1 MVISFVVCC
10 DEPLVVVLIQAQDSL
25 SEEIRM
31 VFNETILG
39 ALIIGVLVGGAIL
52 YSDSKS
58 SSKRL
63 IVEEGI
69 GLERLVNEA
78 RTKEKPRRLVIRKEM
93 NVAADHSEEQP
104 NRQSSTNATEVRVE
118 LRLDESNLNPS
129 EIAEKIEEALQNSL
143 NQLPFDVEV
152 NINAVR
158 S

>member
-1 MVISFVVCC
+1 
-10 DEPLVVVLIQAQDSL
+10 
-25 SEEIRM
+25 M

-63 IVEEGI
+63 VVEEGI

>member
-1 MVISFVVCC
+1 
-10 DEPLVVVLIQAQDSL
+10 
-25 SEEIRM
+25 
-31 VFNETILG
+31 
-39 ALIIGVLVGGAIL
+39 
-52 YSDSKS
+52 
-58 SSKRL
+58 
-63 IVEEGI
+63 
-69 GLERLVNEA
+69 
-78 RTKEKPRRLVIRKEM
+78 M

-104 NRQSSTNATEVRVE
+104 NRQSSTNSTEVRVE